1 MINIVC
7 IYTCLKDENK
17 LNVFKNTPLY
27 KKLIDSP
34 HIVLEVYSNS
44 DENKQIG
51 NKLFLRGNDSYGEL
65 SIKTYEMISYCVKN
79 YKFDNIIKI
88 DSSLCY
94 DETLETESWRKNFTP
109 EAIEKFVER
118 KNLNDYDGVLNTSVT
133 QDSFKQWAIRKK
145 LKVSCVKSLIG
156 STTLNRFYLGKC
168 YSISY
173 KFASYIMKKYKKESY
188 LYKERYGGIEDL
200 FIGKIYYNFRI
211 NKID

>member
-1 MINIVC
+1 MINVVC

-17 LNVFKNTPLY
+17 LNVFKNTSLY

-51 NKLFLRGNDSYGEL
+51 NKLFLRGNDSYDEL

-94 DETLETESWRKNFTP
+94 DETLETEKWRKNFTP
-109 EAIEKFVER
+109 DAIQKFVE
-118 KNLNDYDGVLNTSVT
+118 KPNFNDYDGILYTTLTQNT
-133 QDSFKQWAIRKK
+133 FKQWALRKK
-145 LKVSCVKSLIG
+145 LKV
-156 STTLNRFYLGKC
+156 N
-168 YSISY
+168 
-173 KFASYIMKKYKKESY
+173 
-188 LYKERYGGIEDL
+188 
-200 FIGKIYYNFRI
+200 
-211 NKID
+211 